1 MKNKLKEKREEMGY
15 TQDQMAEKL
24 GISIS
29 AYNMYENRNR
39 QIPKMTV
46 NKIIDILKL
55 EDADIFLPE
64 KFTISK

>member
-1 MKNKLKEKREEMGY
+1 MGY

-55 EDADIFLPE
+55 EEEEIFLPE
-64 KFTISK
+64 KFAR